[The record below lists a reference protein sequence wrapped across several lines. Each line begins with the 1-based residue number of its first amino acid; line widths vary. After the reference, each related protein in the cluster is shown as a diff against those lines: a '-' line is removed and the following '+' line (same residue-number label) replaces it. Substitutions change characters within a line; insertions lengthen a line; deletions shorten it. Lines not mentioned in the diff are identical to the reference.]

1 MDLVHLG
8 RQALER
14 IRSQRGKSLLDN
26 TLYYDNAYISVYK
39 EKGGTSKPVE
49 ESPPSSTVAE
59 PQPEKISFLEK
70 SEKSEERSA
79 PPSELEELS
88 VPGCG
93 SVFVVAAEEQAARLN
108 LPPGRWLTRADM
120 ESLSVFTEPE
130 RIQILR
136 IMAITGARVAG
147 VTNLRRKQ

>member
-1 MDLVHLG
+1 
-8 RQALER
+8 
-14 IRSQRGKSLLDN
+14 
-26 TLYYDNAYISVYK
+26 
-39 EKGGTSKPVE
+39 VE
-49 ESPPSSTVAE
+49 ESTPSSPVAE

-93 SVFVVAAEEQAARLN
+93 SVFVVATEEQAARLN
-108 LPPGRWLTRADM
+108 LPPGRWLTRPDM
-120 ESLSVFTEPE
+120 QSLAVFSEQE

-136 IMAITGARVAG
+136 IMAITGGRIAG
-147 VTNLRRKQ
+147 VENLRRDR

>member
-1 MDLVHLG
+1 MDLVKLG

-26 TLYYDNAYISVYK
+26 TLYYDNAYILVYK
-39 EKGGTSKPVE
+39 EKGGTTKPVE
-49 ESPPSSTVAE
+49 ESTPSSSVAE

-79 PPSELEELS
+79 PPAELEELA

-93 SVFVVAAEEQAARLN
+93 SVLVVATEEQAERLN
-108 LPPGRWLTRADM
+108 LPPGRWLTRSDLELLAPLT
-120 ESLSVFTEPE
+120 EQERLSVLTYMVHLKG
-130 RIQILR
+130 RIR
-136 IMAITGARVAG
+136 PS
-147 VTNLRRKQ
+147 